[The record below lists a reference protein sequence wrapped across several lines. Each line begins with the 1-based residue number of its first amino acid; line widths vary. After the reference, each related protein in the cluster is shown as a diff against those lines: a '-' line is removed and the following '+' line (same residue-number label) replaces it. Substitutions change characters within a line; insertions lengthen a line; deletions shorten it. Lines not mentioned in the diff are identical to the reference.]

1 MILVSFISCPH
12 CGTAKLESMPTDAC
26 QILGVFTVKLF
37 RADRGHLTCREC
49 IARFPGRSP
58 E

>member
-26 QILGVFTVKLF
+26 QILGV
-37 RADRGHLTCREC
+37 
-49 IARFPGRSP
+49 
-58 E
+58 